1 MLFYHIIIY
10 ENSAINSKFILI
22 FELICI
28 FIYFMTELQIS
39 FKKMVFIN
47 YFLKKHQYYYIIQ
60 HNLTDIFLELSIHS
74 FATVFVIYSTDVL
87 RIILSRRATAY

>member
-10 ENSAINSKFILI
+10 ENLAINSKVILI

-28 FIYFMTELQIS
+28 FIYFMTVTQDQ

-47 YFLKKHQYYYIIQ
+47 YFLKKHQYYCIIQ
-60 HNLTDIFLELSIHS
+60 HNLTDIILKLSIHI
-74 FATVFVIYSTDVL
+74 FH
-87 RIILSRRATAY
+87 